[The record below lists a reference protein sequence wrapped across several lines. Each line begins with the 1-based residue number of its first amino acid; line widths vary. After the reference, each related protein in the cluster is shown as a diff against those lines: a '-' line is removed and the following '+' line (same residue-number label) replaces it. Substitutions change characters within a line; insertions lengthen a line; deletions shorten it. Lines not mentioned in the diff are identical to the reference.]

1 MTVSPWLMTVSP
13 YVTTL
18 GSLISLHLPISTNCS
33 SLSTHTLKSMPP
45 FSWYQP
51 FSCARTCLLSLQDWP
66 ASASSAVTFSA
77 THPSPCS
84 PMTSWMPNP
93 KPSLQPP
100 PSFDAGPASPG
111 MLLCR
116 VFSLTNPSPTP
127 YWLLFLPC
135 RWALI
140 FSWVLSIPC
149 LMFLHS
155 LILLK
160 QSHPSKC
167 SATVHVLL
175 VIKSTCDLCLFPK
188 RKALVSSD
196 ILTPP
201 FAFSTGRDPT
211 CQPMVSL
218 QPSLPSLR
226 QDHHPLLCLAGPTPS
241 CHLASTQSL
250 PISASSSA
258 KMSVVSTSSFSIC
271 GKTTVRLALT
281 LFPPAHA
288 SQLISHFSSCVY
300 HKLLSVVTAGS
311 DPKLS
316 NTSVFLTLTQHVPSA
331 PSGSFN
337 TMFSA
342 SLICNYRIP
351 LPFHFPSQSEVR
363 SSSNIRGYPAGGGQC
378 NLQIQRV
385 IIEKEHHLFT
395 TASTICNLKTCFPW
409 ALPAVPLASSGPV
422 RATCWKMLQL
432 FFSLH
437 SSCQPCFS
445 PHMPRTSNF
454 TFLWSFPTSLP
465 SCCSPS
471 LSSLF
476 PLPCLCLANPHLFLS
491 PLPKPAPAQL

>member
-1 MTVSPWLMTVSP
+1 M
-13 YVTTL
+13 
-18 GSLISLHLPISTNCS
+18 
-33 SLSTHTLKSMPP
+33 
-45 FSWYQP
+45 
-51 FSCARTCLLSLQDWP
+51 
-66 ASASSAVTFSA
+66 
-77 THPSPCS
+77 
-84 PMTSWMPNP
+84 
-93 KPSLQPP
+93 
-100 PSFDAGPASPG
+100 SF
-111 MLLCR
+111 
-116 VFSLTNPSPTP
+116 
-127 YWLLFLPC
+127 
-135 RWALI
+135 
-140 FSWVLSIPC
+140 
-149 LMFLHS
+149 
-155 LILLK
+155 
-160 QSHPSKC
+160 
-167 SATVHVLL
+167 
-175 VIKSTCDLCLFPK
+175 
-188 RKALVSSD
+188 
-196 ILTPP
+196 
-201 FAFSTGRDPT
+201 
-211 CQPMVSL
+211 
-218 QPSLPSLR
+218 
-226 QDHHPLLCLAGPTPS
+226 
-241 CHLASTQSL
+241 
-250 PISASSSA
+250 
-258 KMSVVSTSSFSIC
+258 VSTSSFSIC

-288 SQLISHFSSCVY
+288 SQLISHFSSYVY

-316 NTSVFLTLTQHVPSA
+316 NGSVFLTLTQHVPSA

-363 SSSNIRGYPAGGGQC
+363 SSSNIRGYPADGGRC

-395 TASTICNLKTCFPW
+395 TASTICNLKTSFPW

-491 PLPKPAPAQL
+491 PLPKPAPLSCRALPTSLPLDEYLFYSTSCTLL